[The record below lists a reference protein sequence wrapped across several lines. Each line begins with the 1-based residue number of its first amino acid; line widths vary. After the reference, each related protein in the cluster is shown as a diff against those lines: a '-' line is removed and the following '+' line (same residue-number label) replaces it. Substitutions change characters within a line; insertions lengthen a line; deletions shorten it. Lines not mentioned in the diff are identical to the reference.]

1 MKMATARDSG
11 WFANV
16 GWSGWKDG
24 GWKMGKSVMGRDGP
38 RYSTRRRR
46 DELARLIPRRQS
58 EFGSEEVG
66 PMNWHETSWDNQF
79 STRGWVSATY
89 SGSRC
94 TSAFTA
100 KPATENVGWSCGTI
114 GNSQI
119 QPWTCKKLNS
129 TPWGTW
135 NSPIGFG
142 ELEWNQDVYLLLLDW
157 GRRWDKQARRWFVDK
172 RQCNC
177 SRTTIDDNDDN
188 EGTRLQNDKT
198 TVTVPYPSPIDKYTI
213 QQLQH
218 QVPFIYHR
226 ARSRRD
232 VMLQSVHSTGS
243 EGDLIVQP
251 LQTTGMVPRAIKTA
265 GTEAAFK
272 EAGTNLMGH
281 ILGQLQ

>member
-1 MKMATARDSG
+1 M
-11 WFANV
+11 
-16 GWSGWKDG
+16 
-24 GWKMGKSVMGRDGP
+24 
-38 RYSTRRRR
+38 
-46 DELARLIPRRQS
+46 
-58 EFGSEEVG
+58 
-66 PMNWHETSWDNQF
+66 
-79 STRGWVSATY
+79 
-89 SGSRC
+89 
-94 TSAFTA
+94 
-100 KPATENVGWSCGTI
+100 
-114 GNSQI
+114 
-119 QPWTCKKLNS
+119 
-129 TPWGTW
+129 
-135 NSPIGFG
+135 
-142 ELEWNQDVYLLLLDW
+142 
-157 GRRWDKQARRWFVDK
+157 
-172 RQCNC
+172 
-177 SRTTIDDNDDN
+177 
-188 EGTRLQNDKT
+188 QNDKT